1 MPSPAAEAHT
11 QAMEEKFG
19 PINEAIL
26 ENGTP
31 NILYTHHVMAV
42 YKQYDQLGRINAVS
56 NNHHNANPVLARLVD
71 HALFAMRACV
81 EQEAINA
88 TYSRDPNL
96 VLGEL
101 QDHHRIA
108 LELDDV
114 SAAIAGGDYNAAA
127 TAVETF
133 LFSALQLARE
143 NIEKIVHAT
152 HGAAGRTEQAIIED
166 LVSRSAVTTTE
177 VNIRAN
183 GDVHVQTDGDMTITG
198 NLKVD

>member
-81 EQEAINA
+81 QQEAINA
-88 TYSRDPNL
+88 TETRSDRTP
-96 VLGEL
+96 GEL

-114 SAAIAGGDYNAAA
+114 SACIANGDYNAAA
-127 TAVETF
+127 EAVETF
-133 LFSALQLARE
+133 MSSALDMALSNLGR
-143 NIEKIVHAT
+143 IVHLT
-152 HGAAGRTEQAIIED
+152 HGASGEEAQKR
-166 LVSRSAVTTTE
+166 V
-177 VNIRAN
+177 RAAW
-183 GDVHVQTDGDMTITG
+183 DRFVAM
-198 NLKVD
+198 KA